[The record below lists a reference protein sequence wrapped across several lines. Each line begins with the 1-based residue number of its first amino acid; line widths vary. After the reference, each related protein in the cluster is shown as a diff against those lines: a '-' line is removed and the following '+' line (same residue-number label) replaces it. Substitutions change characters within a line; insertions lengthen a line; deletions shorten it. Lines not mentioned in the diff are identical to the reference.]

1 MILAMIK
8 SQELTMSFVADSME
22 RRTRKNTF
30 YRKIDQIIDWKP
42 IEDIVTEHD
51 TRGSSA
57 VGREAYPGLL
67 LFKMLLLR
75 MKFHVIFCA
84 MFIALLAGCPLP
96 GSDLVD
102 DITAP
107 GEMLVPTLEEGN
119 GQLIAAWAA
128 PTDDGGSEITGYEL
142 QYREADAGEWESAAV
157 IANGDAAGDAGI
169 FTYTITEL
177 TNGTEYTV
185 QVRAVNAKG
194 NGAWSESAA
203 ATPVAVPM
211 APTAFTLEADDAHI
225 TATWAAPTDDG
236 GSEITG
242 YELQYREAHAG
253 EWESAAVIANGD
265 AAGDAGIFTYTI
277 MELTNGTEY
286 AVRVYAVNAKG
297 NGNPSE
303 ILTAIPVTIPSAP
316 NAPTLTHGNNR
327 LTATWNAPNTG
338 GSEIL
343 RYELQYR
350 EVADPEGMWLDV
362 TTDSEITTT
371 SHTIMGLTNGNSYE
385 VQVRAVNAQGNS
397 PWSGST
403 TATPDVT
410 PNAPAVPT
418 LTVGN
423 TQLTAAWSTP
433 ADNGST
439 AITGYELQYRAG
451 DRAWTLIVSGIGTS
465 TSHTIT
471 GLTNG
476 NSYEVQVR
484 AVNDQGSGPWS
495 GSASATPA
503 TIPSTPDSP
512 TLTAGNTQL
521 GVTWTAPNTG
531 GSAITRYELQYL
543 KGNSGA
549 WTLISSGIGTNTSHT
564 ITGLT
569 NGNSYKVQVRAVN
582 AQGTGEWSP
591 SASATP
597 VAVPMAP
604 TAPTLAVG
612 NTQLTVAW
620 SAPTDT
626 GGSAI
631 TRYELQYRTGGGAWT
646 LISSGIGTRTSHTIT
661 GLTNGNSYEVQ
672 VSAVND
678 QGNSPWSRSS
688 TATPNIAPNA
698 PAAPTLTE
706 GNARLTVAWSAPTD
720 NGGTDITRY
729 ELQYYQTGRSWQR
742 KIIDSGTSTT
752 HTITG
757 LTNGNSYE
765 VRVRAVNA
773 KGAGPWSGSAT
784 ATPDIAP
791 RAPAAPTLIVGNT
804 QLGVAWTAPTDN
816 GGTDITRYELQYRR
830 GNGAWTLISSSTRTS
845 HTITGLTNGNS
856 YEVRVRAVNAQGN
869 SPWSGSAT
877 ATPNIAPNAPAAP
890 TLTVGNTQITVAWTA
905 PTDNGGTDIT
915 RYELQYRRGGGAW
928 TLISSSTRTTHTI
941 TGLTNGNSY
950 KVQVRAVNAQGAGAW
965 SGSATATPNIAPNA
979 PAAPTLTEGNARL
992 TVAWSAPTDNGGTDI
1007 TRYELQYRTGS
1018 GAWVPIS
1025 SGTNTS
1031 HTITGLTNG
1040 NSYEVQVRA
1049 VNAQGNSPW
1058 SLSAIATPNIAPNA
1072 PAAPTLTAR
1081 DTELGVAWSAPTDN
1095 GGTDITGYEVQYRR
1109 GGGAWTPIS
1118 SGIGTNT
1125 SHTITGLTNG
1135 NSYEVQ
1141 VRAVNAQGA
1150 GAWSGSST
1158 AMLPVFATQVPSG
1171 RAVLAILSA
1180 AIDTR
1185 IATENLTVSLTTVT
1199 SPTSTVT
1206 PPTVNAGTGIITVTP
1221 HTTAGTYLVS
1231 GEDGGGTE
1239 QFSKHFYVTVS
1250 PTTNAELQT
1259 AATAGITTWGDTADL
1274 NYIITTSVTDMSY
1287 MFSGARAFNGDISDW
1302 DVSSVTYMS
1311 HMFSNATAFNGDLSD
1326 WDTGAVTDMSYMFY
1340 DADAFNGDIS
1350 DWDVSS
1356 VTNMSSMFRG
1366 ARAFNGDLSDWDTGT
1381 VTDMSEMFR
1390 NATAFN
1396 GDISDWDVSS
1406 VTSMYQMFYYAVAFN
1421 GDISDWDVSSVTSM
1435 VWMFWVATAF
1445 NGDISDW
1452 DVSSVTS
1459 MVGMFS
1465 NADAFNGDISDW
1477 DVSSVTYMIEMF
1489 RYATAFNGDISGWD
1503 VSSVTNMREMF
1514 SNADAFNGDISGW
1527 DVSSVTEMN
1536 GMFYY
1541 ATAFN
1546 GDISDWDVS
1555 SVWIMNRMFY
1565 EATAFNGDLEE
1576 WKEHLTLNSA
1586 GKYTG
1591 YKSKM
1596 FTNSG
1601 VTGSL
1606 IPSWY

>member
-1 MILAMIK
+1 
-8 SQELTMSFVADSME
+8 
-22 RRTRKNTF
+22 
-30 YRKIDQIIDWKP
+30 
-42 IEDIVTEHD
+42 
-51 TRGSSA
+51 
-57 VGREAYPGLL
+57 
-67 LFKMLLLR
+67 
-75 MKFHVIFCA
+75 
-84 MFIALLAGCPLP
+84 MFIAVLAGCPLP
-96 GSDLVD
+96 GSDPVD
-102 DITAP
+102 PPPPPKTAP
-107 GEMLVPTLEEGN
+107 GEIIVLTLEEGN
-119 GQLIAAWAA
+119 GQLI
-128 PTDDGGSEITGYEL
+128 
-142 QYREADAGEWESAAV
+142 
-157 IANGDAAGDAGI
+157 
-169 FTYTITEL
+169 
-177 TNGTEYTV
+177 
-185 QVRAVNAKG
+185 
-194 NGAWSESAA
+194 
-203 ATPVAVPM
+203 
-211 APTAFTLEADDAHI
+211 
-225 TATWAAPTDDG
+225 ATWAAPTDDG
-236 GSEITG
+236 GSEITR

-265 AAGDAGIFTYTI
+265 AGIFTYTI
-277 MELTNGTEY
+277 TELTNGTEY

-451 DRAWTLIVSGIGTS
+451 DRAWTLIVSGIGTN

-495 GSASATPA
+495 KSASATPA

-521 GVTWTAPNTG
+521 GVAWTAPNTG

-569 NGNSYKVQVRAVN
+569 NGNSYEVQVRAIN
-582 AQGTGEWSP
+582 AQGTGEWSG
-591 SASATP
+591 SSTATP

-678 QGNSPWSRSS
+678 QGNSPWSRSAA
-688 TATPNIAPNA
+688 ATPATIPGAPDS
-698 PAAPTLTE
+698 PTLTE
-706 GNARLTVAWSAPTD
+706 GN
-720 NGGTDITRY
+720 
-729 ELQYYQTGRSWQR
+729 
-742 KIIDSGTSTT
+742 
-752 HTITG
+752 
-757 LTNGNSYE
+757 
-765 VRVRAVNA
+765 
-773 KGAGPWSGSAT
+773 
-784 ATPDIAP
+784 
-791 RAPAAPTLIVGNT
+791 T
-804 QLGVAWTAPTDN
+804 QLTVAWTAPTDN

-830 GNGAWTLISSSTRTS
+830 GNGAWTLISS
-845 HTITGLTNGNS
+845 GTN
-856 YEVRVRAVNAQGN
+856 
-869 SPWSGSAT
+869 
-877 ATPNIAPNAPAAP
+877 
-890 TLTVGNTQITVAWTA
+890 
-905 PTDNGGTDIT
+905 
-915 RYELQYRRGGGAW
+915 
-928 TLISSSTRTTHTI
+928 TTHTI

-950 KVQVRAVNAQGAGAW
+950 KVQVRAVNAQGTGEW
-965 SGSATATPNIAPNA
+965 SPSASATPVAVPMAPT
-979 PAAPTLTEGNARL
+979 APTLTAGNTQL
-992 TVAWSAPTDNGGTDI
+992 TVAWSAPTDTGGSAI
-1007 TRYELQYRTGS
+1007 TGYELQYRTG
-1018 GAWVPIS
+1018 G
-1025 SGTNTS
+1025 
-1031 HTITGLTNG
+1031 
-1040 NSYEVQVRA
+1040 E
-1049 VNAQGNSPW
+1049 
-1058 SLSAIATPNIAPNA
+1058 
-1072 PAAPTLTAR
+1072 
-1081 DTELGVAWSAPTDN
+1081 
-1095 GGTDITGYEVQYRR
+1095 
-1109 GGGAWTPIS
+1109 AWTPIL
-1118 SGIGTNT
+1118 SGIGTKTN
-1125 SHTITGLTNG
+1125 HTITGLTNG

-1150 GAWSGSST
+1150 GAWSGSAT
-1158 AMLPVFATQVPSG
+1158 AMLPIIATQVPAG
-1171 RAVLAILSA
+1171 TAVSAILSA

-1231 GEDGGGTE
+1231 GEDSGGTE
-1239 QFSKHFYVTVS
+1239 QFSEHFYVTVS
-1250 PTTNAELQT
+1250 PTTNGKLKT
-1259 AATAGITTWGDTADL
+1259 AVTSGISNWGNTADL
-1274 NYIITTSVTDMSY
+1274 NYIITTSVTDMSGVFAGTYSEQSNFNGDISDWDVSSVTDMSWMFHYAVAFNGDISDWDVSSVENMNY
-1287 MFSGARAFNGDISDW
+1287 MFRSADAFNGDISDWDVSSVTNMGGMFYGATAFNGDISDWDVSSVTDMGGMFYRVYAFNGDILDWDVSSVTNMGGMFYIAVAFNGDISDWDVSSVTSMSNMFYNARAFNGDISDW

-1311 HMFSNATAFNGDLSD
+1311 GMFYNARAFNGDISGWDVSSVTKMHRMFWNAEAFNGDISD
-1326 WDTGAVTDMSYMFY
+1326 WDVSSVTTMEEMFY
-1340 DADAFNGDIS
+1340 GATAFNGDIS

-1356 VTNMSSMFRG
+1356 VTNMRKMFNN
-1366 ARAFNGDLSDWDTGT
+1366 ADAFNRDL
-1381 VTDMSEMFR
+1381 
-1390 NATAFN
+1390 
-1396 GDISDWDVSS
+1396 SDWDVSS
-1406 VTSMYQMFYYAVAFN
+1406 VTKMSYMFYSANAFRQN
-1421 GDISDWDVSSVTSM
+1421 
-1435 VWMFWVATAF
+1435 
-1445 NGDISDW
+1445 
-1452 DVSSVTS
+1452 
-1459 MVGMFS
+1459 
-1465 NADAFNGDISDW
+1465 
-1477 DVSSVTYMIEMF
+1477 
-1489 RYATAFNGDISGWD
+1489 
-1503 VSSVTNMREMF
+1503 
-1514 SNADAFNGDISGW
+1514 
-1527 DVSSVTEMN
+1527 
-1536 GMFYY
+1536 
-1541 ATAFN
+1541 
-1546 GDISDWDVS
+1546 
-1555 SVWIMNRMFY
+1555 
-1565 EATAFNGDLEE
+1565 LEE
-1576 WKEHLTLNSA
+1576 WKDHWTLNSA

-1591 YKSKM
+1591 YKYNM
-1596 FTNSG
+1596 FYGSG
-1601 VTGSL
+1601 VTGNL
-1606 IPSWY
+1606 LPSWY